1 MILEWS
7 EIDTVFLDMD
17 GTLLDLHFD
26 NFFWLS
32 HLPDHY
38 ATQFPENEDQAR
50 RELHQQIM
58 SRRGTLPWYCTDFWS
73 EHLDLD
79 VIALKQQISH
89 LIKQRP
95 YSIDFLRALANEGK
109 ARVLLTNAHR
119 DGIDLKFSVTG
130 IDAHLDNVISSHDFD
145 HPKESQLFWQALQ
158 SSMPFDKNR
167 VLFVDDSESVLS
179 AARDYGIKRLLR
191 IAKPDSQQPAVLES
205 SFPSI
210 VDFDQ
215 LLSGS
220 GNLLCDG

>member
-32 HLPDHY
+32 HLPDYY
-38 ATQFPENEDQAR
+38 ATQFPENQDQAR
-50 RELHQQIM
+50 RELQHQIM

-73 EHLDLD
+73 DHLGLD
-79 VIALKQQISH
+79 IIALKGQISH

-95 YSIDFLRALANEGK
+95 YSIDFLQALANDGK
-109 ARVLLTNAHR
+109 TRVLLTNAHR
-119 DGIDLKFSVTG
+119 DGVDLKFSVTG
-130 IDAHLDNVISSHDFD
+130 IDAELDRVISSHDFG
-145 HPKESQLFWQALQ
+145 HAKESQLFWQALQ
-158 SSMPFDKNR
+158 SIMPFDKNR

-179 AARDYGIKRLLR
+179 AARDYGIKHLLR
-191 IAKPDSQQPAVLES
+191 IAKPDSQKPAVLES

-215 LLSGS
+215 LLSDA

>member
-50 RELHQQIM
+50 RKLHQQIM

-73 EHLDLD
+73 EHLGLD
-79 VIALKQQISH
+79 IIALKRQISH

-145 HPKESQLFWQALQ
+145 HPKESQLFWQGLQ
-158 SSMPFDKNR
+158 SSMPFDNNR

-179 AARDYGIKRLLR
+179 AARDYGIKHLLR
-191 IAKPDSQQPAVLES
+191 IAKPDSQKPAVLES

-215 LLSGS
+215 LLSDA